1 MRVSAAERQEIYHVG
16 PDPFLEG
23 LKDLIE
29 SGSLASMSESALKS
43 DLIVRVQT
51 HSAEIPFTQGE
62 VSESFLAFCDL
73 MVNGELTKMEF
84 RLLKVFII
92 LVAYNALSGGAGI
105 LLQQVDIHL
114 LAGIAD
120 PSDAARALEDLRGQ
134 GYIQDEGQPALV
146 RPKLTNKRG
155 GHEVDKYLF
164 F

>member
-1 MRVSAAERQEIYHVG
+1 MRVSAAEKQEIHNVRF
-16 PDPFLEG
+16 DSFLDG

-29 SGSLASMSESALKS
+29 SGNLALMSESALKT
-43 DLIVRVQT
+43 DLIVRVQI

-73 MVNGELTKMEF
+73 MVNGELTRMDII
-84 RLLKVFII
+84 LLKVFTV
-92 LVAYNALSGGAGI
+92 LVVYSALSNGTGV
-105 LLQQVDIHL
+105 LYQEMDIHR

-120 PSDAARALEDLRGQ
+120 PSEVTHALEELRSQ
-134 GYIQDEGQPALV
+134 GYFEDERRPALL
-146 RPKLTNKRG
+146 RPRQNNRRG